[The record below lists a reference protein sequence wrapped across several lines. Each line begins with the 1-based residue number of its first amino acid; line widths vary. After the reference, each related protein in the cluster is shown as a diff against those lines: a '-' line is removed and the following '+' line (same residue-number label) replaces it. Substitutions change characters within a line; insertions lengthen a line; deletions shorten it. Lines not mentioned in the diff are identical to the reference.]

1 MIRATV
7 LGLALILACAS
18 LALSADQ
25 PVELD
30 LSGDNHPAIGPSNAP
45 FTIVEFSDFE
55 CPNCRRLEP
64 TLIELRK
71 GYGDKLRLVW
81 FDFPLPAHSHAL
93 IAAIAAR
100 CAGEQHQFWPYHDAL
115 MSGREGLGAGNL
127 LDLADRLGL
136 DPSNFRQCLAERKYQ
151 GVVESDIDTGDALGL
166 SGTPTLII
174 NGRVYT
180 GGLTVPEIKSTIEGA
195 SKQRQ
200 TNQ

>member
-1 MIRATV
+1 MRLAV
-7 LGLALILACAS
+7 FSLALILVSAS
-18 LALSADQ
+18 LAIPADQ
-25 PVELD
+25 PIELD
-30 LSGDNHPAIGPSNAP
+30 LSSGNHPAIGPANAP
-45 FTIVEFSDFE
+45 ITIVEFSDFE

-71 GYGDKLRLVW
+71 SYGDRIRFVW
-81 FDFPLPAHSHAL
+81 FDFPLPAHRHAL
-93 IAAIAAR
+93 TAAVAAR
-100 CAGEQHQFWPYHDAL
+100 CADEQHQFWPYHDAL